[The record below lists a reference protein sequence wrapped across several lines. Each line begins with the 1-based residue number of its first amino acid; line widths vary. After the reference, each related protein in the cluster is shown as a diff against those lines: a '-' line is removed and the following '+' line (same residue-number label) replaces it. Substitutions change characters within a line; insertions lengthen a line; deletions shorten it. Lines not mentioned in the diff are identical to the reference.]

1 MRDRRMDSANRLFHI
16 KQSIKEIENFICG
29 KDEEEFI
36 QNSLLHNAV
45 LMQFIIIGE
54 TIIHVDNDILKR
66 YDYSW
71 YKIRAFRNLIAHEY
85 FNIKLS
91 AVWEVTQRDLGKLK
105 LVIDTIIKTEFHKDN
120 FE

>member
-1 MRDRRMDSANRLFHI
+1 MRDRRMDSANRIFHI
-16 KQSIKEIENFICG
+16 KKSILEIETFIEG
-29 KDEEEFI
+29 KDEDEFI

-54 TIIHVDNDILKR
+54 AIIHVDNQILNRHK
-66 YDYSW
+66 YAW

-91 AVWEVTQRDLGKLK
+91 AVWEVTQKDLAELK
-105 LVIDTIIKTEFHKDN
+105 EIIETIIKTEFQ
-120 FE
+120 